1 MSEINPTTDGD
12 QPAGTGGNPPAA
24 TPPQGQPAATDD
36 ETVTLKKDD
45 YNNLIS
51 ARDRANN
58 GNSELTE
65 TVLTLEQEREE
76 RIKKEM
82 IGDFLEQNKT
92 KFPDLTTDDLMAA
105 GSPDELEDLATKR
118 QRRYE
123 DVVQEKLL
131 KVQKTTAPILSPEE
145 KAEELKRLKE
155 NPGSSSFQRALELQ
169 QNS

>member
-1 MSEINPTTDGD
+1 MSEINPTTDGN

-36 ETVTLKKDD
+36 ETVTLNKED
-45 YNNLIS
+45 YNNLIA

-58 GNSELTE
+58 GNSELTD

-105 GSPDELEDLATKR
+105 GSPDELESLATKR

-123 DVVQEKLL
+123 DVVQDKLL
-131 KVQKTTAPILSPEE
+131 KVQQTSAPVLSPEE
-145 KAEELKRLKE
+145 KAEKLKKLKE
-155 NPGSSSFQRALELQ
+155 NPTKGSFGQFLELQ
-169 QNS
+169 QNA